1 MFKVEV
7 LIEHPVQALDRGFSY
22 LSKKPILTGIR
33 VQVPFNHRQVVG
45 YVLSVEEVDLT
56 QKELEER
63 DGFKYSY
70 IYSVIDEAPLLNNEL
85 ITLAHR
91 MSKMTLCPLIACF
104 QAMLPGTLKPST
116 HKMVGIKT
124 ITCVRVINTGT
135 PKTTKQQEAF
145 RLLVEKG
152 EMFLKDIPYS
162 RSVITSLEKQGLVE
176 VYNKEVQRDP
186 YAGNNL
192 KINNKITLTPLQTSV
207 VEGVLE
213 TSQMISLIHGVTG
226 SGKTEV
232 YIALTKKMLEENKTV
247 LMLVPEISLT
257 PMMERV
263 FKERF
268 HDEVAI
274 IHSRLSQGEKYDE
287 YRRIKKGEA
296 RIVVGA
302 RSAIFAP
309 VENLGLIIMDE
320 EHDMSYKQDNTPRY
334 HTLSIAKMRAEKN
347 HAKIVLGSA
356 TPSVETYARAKK
368 GIYSLFEMKQRI
380 NGKPLPYCEVVDMG
394 NESRQG
400 NYSLMSRRMKQR
412 LQETLDKKEQAMIL
426 LNKRGYASFIKCESC
441 NEPIRCPHCDV
452 TLTYH
457 KPENRLKCHLCE
469 YFIPTPRT
477 CPNCGSTHL
486 KKIGYGTQKIEE
498 ELEKQYPEAHII
510 RFDFDTTRNKNTHLK
525 LLKDFE
531 EHKAD
536 IMLGTQMIA
545 KGLDFSNVTFVGV
558 LMADLS
564 LMVPDFRASERTF
577 QLLCQ
582 VAGRSGRGE
591 KQGTVM
597 IQTFNPEHYAIKA
610 AVKQD
615 YDAFFKEEI
624 AFRKKAKYP
633 PYCHLV
639 SVIVQS
645 RTSKNVHSIAL
656 DISQYLRDHLEKVR
670 IIGPQSTFK
679 MQDIY
684 RERILIKY
692 IESKPIYEQ
701 LSIID
706 DYYNRTRKGGVIVAC
721 DFNPYS
727 TY

>member
-1 MFKVEV
+1 M
-7 LIEHPVQALDRGFSY
+7 
-22 LSKKPILTGIR
+22 
-33 VQVPFNHRQVVG
+33 
-45 YVLSVEEVDLT
+45 
-56 QKELEER
+56 
-63 DGFKYSY
+63 
-70 IYSVIDEAPLLNNEL
+70 
-85 ITLAHR
+85 
-91 MSKMTLCPLIACF
+91 
-104 QAMLPGTLKPST
+104 
-116 HKMVGIKT
+116 
-124 ITCVRVINTGT
+124 
-135 PKTTKQQEAF
+135 
-145 RLLVEKG
+145 
-152 EMFLKDIPYS
+152 
-162 RSVITSLEKQGLVE
+162 LEK
-176 VYNKEVQRDP
+176 
-186 YAGNNL
+186 
-192 KINNKITLTPLQTSV
+192 
-207 VEGVLE
+207 
-213 TSQMISLIHGVTG
+213 
-226 SGKTEV
+226 
-232 YIALTKKMLEENKTV
+232 NKTV

-257 PMMERV
+257 PMMERI

-347 HAKIVLGSA
+347 NAKIVLGSA
-356 TPSVETYARAKK
+356 TPSVETYARAQK
-368 GIYSLFEMKQRI
+368 GIYGLFEMKERI

-394 NESRQG
+394 NEARQG
-400 NYSLMSRRMKQR
+400 NYSLLSQRMQQR
-412 LQETLDKKEQAMIL
+412 LEETLNKGEQAMIL

-441 NEPIRCPHCDV
+441 GEPIRCPHCDV

-457 KPENRLKCHLCE
+457 KAENRLKCHLCE
-469 YFIPTPRT
+469 YFTSVPQV
-477 CPNCGSTHL
+477 CPECGSTHL

-498 ELEKQYPEAHII
+498 ELEKKYPDARII

-582 VAGRSGRGE
+582 VAGRSGRGD

-615 YDAFFKEEI
+615 YEAFFKEEML
-624 AFRKKAKYP
+624 FRKKAKYP
-633 PYCHLV
+633 PFCHLV

-645 RTSKNVHSIAL
+645 RTPKNVHLTAL
-656 DISQYLRDHLEKVR
+656 NISKCLKEHLEKVR
-670 IIGPQSTFK
+670 IIGPQPAFK

-701 LSIID
+701 LSLID

>member
-1 MFKVEV
+1 
-7 LIEHPVQALDRGFSY
+7 
-22 LSKKPILTGIR
+22 
-33 VQVPFNHRQVVG
+33 
-45 YVLSVEEVDLT
+45 
-56 QKELEER
+56 
-63 DGFKYSY
+63 
-70 IYSVIDEAPLLNNEL
+70 
-85 ITLAHR
+85 
-91 MSKMTLCPLIACF
+91 
-104 QAMLPGTLKPST
+104 
-116 HKMVGIKT
+116 MVGIET
-124 ITCVRVINTGT
+124 RQCVRVINTGT
-135 PKTTKQQEAF
+135 PKTVKQKECF
-145 RLLVEKG
+145 RMLLNQG

-162 RSVITSLEKQGLVE
+162 RSVISSLENQGLIE
-176 VYNKEVQRDP
+176 IYNKEVQRNP
-186 YAGNNL
+186 YTGNDL
-192 KINNKITLTPLQTSV
+192 KVNNEITLTPLQESV
-207 VEGVLE
+207 VRGILQ
-213 TSQMISLIHGVTG
+213 TSHTISLIHGVTG

-232 YIALTKKMLEENKTV
+232 YIALTKKMLEKNKTV

-257 PMMERV
+257 PMMERI

-347 HAKIVLGSA
+347 NAKIVLGSA
-356 TPSVETYARAKK
+356 TPSVETYARAQK
-368 GIYSLFEMKQRI
+368 GIYGLFEMKERI

-394 NESRQG
+394 NEARQG
-400 NYSLMSRRMKQR
+400 NYSLLSQRMQQR
-412 LQETLDKKEQAMIL
+412 LEETLNKGEQAMIL

-441 NEPIRCPHCDV
+441 GEPIRCPHCDV

-457 KPENRLKCHLCE
+457 KAENRLKCHLCE
-469 YFIPTPRT
+469 YFTSVPQV
-477 CPNCGSTHL
+477 CPECGSTHL

-498 ELEKQYPEAHII
+498 ELEKKYPDARII

-582 VAGRSGRGE
+582 VAGRSGRGD

-597 IQTFNPEHYAIKA
+597 IQTFNPEHYAIKT

-615 YDAFFKEEI
+615 YEAFFKEEML
-624 AFRKKAKYP
+624 FRKKAKYP
-633 PYCHLV
+633 PFCHLV

-645 RTSKNVHSIAL
+645 RTPKNVHLTAL
-656 DISQYLRDHLEKVR
+656 DISKYLKEHLEKVR
-670 IIGPQSTFK
+670 IIGPQPAFK

>member
-1 MFKVEV
+1 MYMDRKTRIME
-7 LIEHPVQALDRGFSY
+7 IISSSDKPVSA
-22 LSKKPILTGIR
+22 SKIA
-33 VQVPFNHRQVVG
+33 
-45 YVLSVEEVDLT
+45 
-56 QKELEER
+56 KELGVSRQIIVGDVALLRASGEDITATPR
-63 DGFKYSY
+63 GY
-70 IYSVIDEAPLLNNEL
+70 I
-85 ITLAHR
+85 
-91 MSKMTLCPLIACF
+91 
-104 QAMLPGTLKPST
+104 
-116 HKMVGIKT
+116 
-124 ITCVRVINTGT
+124 
-135 PKTTKQQEAF
+135 
-145 RLLVEKG
+145 
-152 EMFLKDIPYS
+152 
-162 RSVITSLEKQGLVE
+162 
-176 VYNKEVQRDP
+176 
-186 YAGNNL
+186 
-192 KINNKITLTPLQTSV
+192 
-207 VEGVLE
+207 LE
-213 TSQMISLIHGVTG
+213 TNRSNHYT
-226 SGKTEV
+226 
-232 YIALTKKMLEENKTV
+232 IAVKHNNDQL
-247 LMLVPEISLT
+247 
-257 PMMERV
+257 
-263 FKERF
+263 
-268 HDEVAI
+268 
-274 IHSRLSQGEKYDE
+274 
-287 YRRIKKGEA
+287 
-296 RIVVGA
+296 
-302 RSAIFAP
+302 
-309 VENLGLIIMDE
+309 
-320 EHDMSYKQDNTPRY
+320 
-334 HTLSIAKMRAEKN
+334 
-347 HAKIVLGSA
+347 
-356 TPSVETYARAKK
+356 
-368 GIYSLFEMKQRI
+368 
-380 NGKPLPYCEVVDMG
+380 
-394 NESRQG
+394 
-400 NYSLMSRRMKQR
+400 
-412 LQETLDKKEQAMIL
+412 
-426 LNKRGYASFIKCESC
+426 
-441 NEPIRCPHCDV
+441 
-452 TLTYH
+452 
-457 KPENRLKCHLCE
+457 
-469 YFIPTPRT
+469 
-477 CPNCGSTHL
+477 
-486 KKIGYGTQKIEE
+486 EE
-498 ELEKQYPEAHII
+498 ELKKQYPEAHII

-645 RTSKNVHSIAL
+645 RSPKNVHSIAL

>member
-1 MFKVEV
+1 M
-7 LIEHPVQALDRGFSY
+7 
-22 LSKKPILTGIR
+22 
-33 VQVPFNHRQVVG
+33 
-45 YVLSVEEVDLT
+45 
-56 QKELEER
+56 
-63 DGFKYSY
+63 
-70 IYSVIDEAPLLNNEL
+70 
-85 ITLAHR
+85 
-91 MSKMTLCPLIACF
+91 
-104 QAMLPGTLKPST
+104 
-116 HKMVGIKT
+116 
-124 ITCVRVINTGT
+124 
-135 PKTTKQQEAF
+135 
-145 RLLVEKG
+145 
-152 EMFLKDIPYS
+152 
-162 RSVITSLEKQGLVE
+162 
-176 VYNKEVQRDP
+176 
-186 YAGNNL
+186 
-192 KINNKITLTPLQTSV
+192 
-207 VEGVLE
+207 
-213 TSQMISLIHGVTG
+213 
-226 SGKTEV
+226 
-232 YIALTKKMLEENKTV
+232 
-247 LMLVPEISLT
+247 
-257 PMMERV
+257 
-263 FKERF
+263 
-268 HDEVAI
+268 
-274 IHSRLSQGEKYDE
+274 
-287 YRRIKKGEA
+287 
-296 RIVVGA
+296 VGA

-347 HAKIVLGSA
+347 NAKIVLGSA
-356 TPSVETYARAKK
+356 TPSVETYARAQK
-368 GIYSLFEMKQRI
+368 GIYGLFEMKERI
-380 NGKPLPYCEVVDMG
+380 NGKPLPYCEVVDNG
-394 NESRQG
+394 NEARQG
-400 NYSLMSRRMKQR
+400 NYSLLSQRMQQR
-412 LQETLDKKEQAMIL
+412 LEETLNKGEQAMIL

-441 NEPIRCPHCDV
+441 GEPIRCPHCDV

-457 KPENRLKCHLCE
+457 KAENRLKCHLCE
-469 YFIPTPRT
+469 YFTSVPQV
-477 CPNCGSTHL
+477 CPECGSTHL

-498 ELEKQYPEAHII
+498 ELEKKYPDARII

-582 VAGRSGRGE
+582 VAGRSGRGD

-615 YDAFFKEEI
+615 YEAFFKEEML
-624 AFRKKAKYP
+624 FRKKAKYP
-633 PYCHLV
+633 PFCHLV

-645 RTSKNVHSIAL
+645 RTPKNVHLTAL
-656 DISQYLRDHLEKVR
+656 DISKYLKEHLEKVR
-670 IIGPQSTFK
+670 IIGPQLAFK

>member
-1 MFKVEV
+1 MYKVEV
-7 LIEHPVQALDRGFSY
+7 LIEHPVQSLDHGFSY
-22 LSKKPILTGIR
+22 LSKEHVMTGIR
-33 VQVPFNHRQVVG
+33 VTVPFNHRHVVG
-45 YVLSVEEVDLT
+45 YVLSVEEISLT
-56 QKELEER
+56 KEQLEER
-63 DGFKYSY
+63 DGFRYFY
-70 IYSVIDEAPLLNNEL
+70 IHSIIDDEPLLNNEL
-85 ITLAHR
+85 IKLAHR
-91 MSKMTLCPLIACF
+91 LSKMTLCPLIACF

-116 HKMVGIKT
+116 HKMVGIKKMQ
-124 ITCVRVINTGT
+124 CVKVLHYGE
-135 PKTTKQQEAF
+135 PKTPKQQECF
-145 RLLVEKG
+145 HKLIEEG

-162 RSVITSLEKQGLVE
+162 RGVITALEKQGLVE
-176 VYNKEVQRDP
+176 VYEKEVLRNP
-186 YAGNNL
+186 YTNNNL
-192 KINNKITLTPLQTSV
+192 KVNNHITLTPLQNKV
-207 VEGVLE
+207 VNGVLE
-213 TSQMISLIHGVTG
+213 TDQMISLIHGVTG

-232 YIALTKKMLEENKTV
+232 YIALTKKMLEKGRTV

-287 YRRIKKGEA
+287 YRRIKRGEA
-296 RIVVGA
+296 KIVVGA

-309 VENLGLIIMDE
+309 VKDLGLIIMDE

-334 HTLSIAKMRAEKN
+334 HTLSVAKMRAQEN
-347 HAKIVLGSA
+347 NAKIILGSA

-368 GIYSLFEMKQRI
+368 GIYGFFEMKERI
-380 NGKPLPYCEVVDMG
+380 NGKALPYCEVVDMG
-394 NESRQG
+394 QESRSG
-400 NYSLMSRRMKQR
+400 HYALMSQKMLSR
-412 LQETLDKKEQAMIL
+412 LKDTFDKGEQAMIL

-441 NEPIRCPHCDV
+441 GEPIKCPHCDV

-457 KPENRLKCHLCE
+457 KAENRLKCHLCE
-469 YFIPTPRT
+469 YFTSMPRV

-498 ELEKQYPEAHII
+498 ELQKQFPDRRII

-536 IMLGTQMIA
+536 ILLGTQMIA

-582 VAGRSGRGE
+582 VAGRSGRGA

-597 IQTFNPEHYAIKA
+597 IQTFNPEHYAIKT

-615 YDAFFKEEI
+615 YEAFFKEEMD
-624 AFRKKAKYP
+624 FRKKAMYP

-639 SVIVQS
+639 AIIIQS
-645 RTSKNVHSIAL
+645 RTSKNVHSVAC
-656 DISQYLRDHLEKVR
+656 DITQYLKEHLHKVK
-670 IIGPQSTFK
+670 IIGPQPAFK

-701 LSIID
+701 LNIIN

>member
-1 MFKVEV
+1 M
-7 LIEHPVQALDRGFSY
+7 
-22 LSKKPILTGIR
+22 
-33 VQVPFNHRQVVG
+33 
-45 YVLSVEEVDLT
+45 
-56 QKELEER
+56 
-63 DGFKYSY
+63 
-70 IYSVIDEAPLLNNEL
+70 
-85 ITLAHR
+85 
-91 MSKMTLCPLIACF
+91 
-104 QAMLPGTLKPST
+104 
-116 HKMVGIKT
+116 
-124 ITCVRVINTGT
+124 
-135 PKTTKQQEAF
+135 
-145 RLLVEKG
+145 
-152 EMFLKDIPYS
+152 
-162 RSVITSLEKQGLVE
+162 
-176 VYNKEVQRDP
+176 
-186 YAGNNL
+186 
-192 KINNKITLTPLQTSV
+192 
-207 VEGVLE
+207 
-213 TSQMISLIHGVTG
+213 
-226 SGKTEV
+226 
-232 YIALTKKMLEENKTV
+232 
-247 LMLVPEISLT
+247 
-257 PMMERV
+257 
-263 FKERF
+263 
-268 HDEVAI
+268 AI

-347 HAKIVLGSA
+347 NAKIVLGSA
-356 TPSVETYARAKK
+356 TPSVETYARAQK
-368 GIYSLFEMKQRI
+368 GIYGLFEMKERI

-394 NESRQG
+394 NEARQG
-400 NYSLMSRRMKQR
+400 NYSLLSQRMQQR
-412 LQETLDKKEQAMIL
+412 LEETLNKGEQAMIL

-441 NEPIRCPHCDV
+441 GEPIRCPHCDV

-457 KPENRLKCHLCE
+457 KAENRLKCHLCE
-469 YFIPTPRT
+469 YFTSVPQV
-477 CPNCGSTHL
+477 CPECGSTHL

-498 ELEKQYPEAHII
+498 ELEKKYPAARII

-582 VAGRSGRGE
+582 VAGRSGRGD

-597 IQTFNPEHYAIKA
+597 IQTFNPEHYAIKT

-615 YDAFFKEEI
+615 YEAFFKEEML
-624 AFRKKAKYP
+624 FRKKAKYP
-633 PYCHLV
+633 PFCHLV

-645 RTSKNVHSIAL
+645 RTPKNVHLTAL
-656 DISQYLRDHLEKVR
+656 DISKYLKEHLEKVR
-670 IIGPQSTFK
+670 IIGPQPAFK

>member
-1 MFKVEV
+1 M
-7 LIEHPVQALDRGFSY
+7 
-22 LSKKPILTGIR
+22 
-33 VQVPFNHRQVVG
+33 
-45 YVLSVEEVDLT
+45 
-56 QKELEER
+56 
-63 DGFKYSY
+63 
-70 IYSVIDEAPLLNNEL
+70 LLN
-85 ITLAHR
+85 
-91 MSKMTLCPLIACF
+91 
-104 QAMLPGTLKPST
+104 Q
-116 HKMVGIKT
+116 
-124 ITCVRVINTGT
+124 
-135 PKTTKQQEAF
+135 
-145 RLLVEKG
+145 G

-162 RSVITSLEKQGLVE
+162 RSVISSLENQGLIE
-176 VYNKEVQRDP
+176 IYNKEVQRNP
-186 YAGNNL
+186 YTGNDL
-192 KINNKITLTPLQTSV
+192 KVNNEITLTPLQESV
-207 VEGVLE
+207 VRGILQ
-213 TSQMISLIHGVTG
+213 TSHTISLIHGVTG

-232 YIALTKKMLEENKTV
+232 YIALTKKMLEKNKTV

-257 PMMERV
+257 PMMERI

-274 IHSRLSQGEKYDE
+274 IHSRLSQGGKYDE

-347 HAKIVLGSA
+347 NAKIVLGSA
-356 TPSVETYARAKK
+356 TPSVETYARAQK
-368 GIYSLFEMKQRI
+368 GIYGLFEMKERI

-394 NESRQG
+394 NEARQG
-400 NYSLMSRRMKQR
+400 NYSLLSQRMQQR
-412 LQETLDKKEQAMIL
+412 LEETLNKGEQAMIL

-441 NEPIRCPHCDV
+441 GEPIRCPHCDV

-457 KPENRLKCHLCE
+457 KAENRLKCHLCE
-469 YFIPTPRT
+469 YFTSVPQV
-477 CPNCGSTHL
+477 CPECGSTHL

-498 ELEKQYPEAHII
+498 ELEKKYPAARII

-582 VAGRSGRGE
+582 VAGRSGRGD

-615 YDAFFKEEI
+615 YEAFFKEEML
-624 AFRKKAKYP
+624 FRKKAKYP
-633 PYCHLV
+633 PFCHLV

-645 RTSKNVHSIAL
+645 RTPKNVHLTAL
-656 DISQYLRDHLEKVR
+656 DISKYLKEHLEKVR
-670 IIGPQSTFK
+670 IIGPQPAFK

>member
-1 MFKVEV
+1 M
-7 LIEHPVQALDRGFSY
+7 
-22 LSKKPILTGIR
+22 
-33 VQVPFNHRQVVG
+33 
-45 YVLSVEEVDLT
+45 
-56 QKELEER
+56 
-63 DGFKYSY
+63 
-70 IYSVIDEAPLLNNEL
+70 LLN
-85 ITLAHR
+85 
-91 MSKMTLCPLIACF
+91 
-104 QAMLPGTLKPST
+104 Q
-116 HKMVGIKT
+116 
-124 ITCVRVINTGT
+124 
-135 PKTTKQQEAF
+135 
-145 RLLVEKG
+145 G

-162 RSVITSLEKQGLVE
+162 RSVISSLENQGLIE
-176 VYNKEVQRDP
+176 IYNKEVQRNP
-186 YAGNNL
+186 YAGNDL
-192 KINNKITLTPLQTSV
+192 KVNNEITLTPLQESV
-207 VEGVLE
+207 VRGILQ
-213 TSQMISLIHGVTG
+213 TSHTISLIHGVTG

-232 YIALTKKMLEENKTV
+232 YIALTKKMLEKNKTV

-257 PMMERV
+257 PMMERI

-347 HAKIVLGSA
+347 NAKIVLGSA
-356 TPSVETYARAKK
+356 TPSVETYARAQK
-368 GIYSLFEMKQRI
+368 GIYGLFEMKERI

-394 NESRQG
+394 NEARQS
-400 NYSLMSRRMKQR
+400 NYSLLSQRMQQR
-412 LQETLDKKEQAMIL
+412 LEETLNKGEQAMIL

-441 NEPIRCPHCDV
+441 GKPIRCPHCDV

-457 KPENRLKCHLCE
+457 KAENRLKCHLCE
-469 YFIPTPRT
+469 YFTSVPQV
-477 CPNCGSTHL
+477 CPECGSTHL

-498 ELEKQYPEAHII
+498 ELEKKYPDARII

-582 VAGRSGRGE
+582 VAGRSGRGD

-615 YDAFFKEEI
+615 YEAFFKEEML
-624 AFRKKAKYP
+624 FRKKAKYP
-633 PYCHLV
+633 PFCHLV

-645 RTSKNVHSIAL
+645 RTPKNVHLTAL
-656 DISQYLRDHLEKVR
+656 DISKCLKEHLEKVR
-670 IIGPQSTFK
+670 IIGPQPAFK

-701 LSIID
+701 LSLID

>member
-1 MFKVEV
+1 M
-7 LIEHPVQALDRGFSY
+7 
-22 LSKKPILTGIR
+22 
-33 VQVPFNHRQVVG
+33 
-45 YVLSVEEVDLT
+45 
-56 QKELEER
+56 
-63 DGFKYSY
+63 
-70 IYSVIDEAPLLNNEL
+70 LLN
-85 ITLAHR
+85 
-91 MSKMTLCPLIACF
+91 
-104 QAMLPGTLKPST
+104 Q
-116 HKMVGIKT
+116 
-124 ITCVRVINTGT
+124 
-135 PKTTKQQEAF
+135 
-145 RLLVEKG
+145 G

-162 RSVITSLEKQGLVE
+162 RSVISSLENQGLIE
-176 VYNKEVQRDP
+176 IYNKEVQRNP
-186 YAGNNL
+186 YTGNNL
-192 KINNKITLTPLQTSV
+192 KVNNEITLTPLQESV
-207 VEGVLE
+207 VRGILQ
-213 TSQMISLIHGVTG
+213 TSHTISLIHGVTG

-232 YIALTKKMLEENKTV
+232 YIALTKKMLEKNKTV

-257 PMMERV
+257 PMMERI

-347 HAKIVLGSA
+347 NAKIVLGSA
-356 TPSVETYARAKK
+356 TPSVETYARAQK
-368 GIYSLFEMKQRI
+368 GIYGLFEMKERI
-380 NGKPLPYCEVVDMG
+380 NGKPLPYCEVVDMS
-394 NESRQG
+394 NEARQG
-400 NYSLMSRRMKQR
+400 NYSLLSQRMQQR
-412 LQETLDKKEQAMIL
+412 LEETLNKGEQAMIL

-441 NEPIRCPHCDV
+441 GEPIRCPHCDV

-457 KPENRLKCHLCE
+457 KAENRLKCHLCE
-469 YFIPTPRT
+469 YFTSVPQV
-477 CPNCGSTHL
+477 CPECGSTHL

-498 ELEKQYPEAHII
+498 ELEKKYPAARII

-582 VAGRSGRGE
+582 VAGRSGRGD

-597 IQTFNPEHYAIKA
+597 IQTFNPEHYAIKT

-615 YDAFFKEEI
+615 YEAFFKEEML
-624 AFRKKAKYP
+624 FRKKAKYP
-633 PYCHLV
+633 PFCHLV

-645 RTSKNVHSIAL
+645 RTPKNVHLTAL
-656 DISQYLRDHLEKVR
+656 DISKYLKEHLEKVR
-670 IIGPQSTFK
+670 IIGPQPAFK

>member
-45 YVLSVEEVDLT
+45 YVLSVEEVQLT

-124 ITCVRVINTGT
+124 RQCVRVINTGK
-135 PKTTKQQEAF
+135 PKTVKQKECF
-145 RLLVEKG
+145 RMLLNQG

-162 RSVITSLEKQGLVE
+162 RSVISSLENQGLIE
-176 VYNKEVQRDP
+176 IYNKEVQRNP
-186 YAGNNL
+186 YTGNDL
-192 KINNKITLTPLQTSV
+192 KVNNEITLTPLQESV
-207 VEGVLE
+207 VRGILQ
-213 TSQMISLIHGVTG
+213 TSHTISLIHGVTG

-232 YIALTKKMLEENKTV
+232 YIALTKKMLEKNKTV

-257 PMMERV
+257 PMMERI

-287 YRRIKKGEA
+287 YRRMKKGEA

-347 HAKIVLGSA
+347 NAKIVLGSA
-356 TPSVETYARAKK
+356 TPSVETYARAQK
-368 GIYSLFEMKQRI
+368 GIYGLFEMKERI

-394 NESRQG
+394 NEARQG
-400 NYSLMSRRMKQR
+400 NYSLLSQRMQQR
-412 LQETLDKKEQAMIL
+412 LEETLNKGEQAMIL

-441 NEPIRCPHCDV
+441 GEPICCPHCDV

-457 KPENRLKCHLCE
+457 KAENRLKCHLCE
-469 YFIPTPRT
+469 YFTSVPQV
-477 CPNCGSTHL
+477 CPECGSTHL

-498 ELEKQYPEAHII
+498 ELEKKYPDARII

-545 KGLDFSNVTFVGV
+545 KGLDFSNDTSF
-558 LMADLS
+558 S
-564 LMVPDFRASERTF
+564 
-577 QLLCQ
+577 C
-582 VAGRSGRGE
+582 
-591 KQGTVM
+591 TV
-597 IQTFNPEHYAIKA
+597 
-610 AVKQD
+610 
-615 YDAFFKEEI
+615 
-624 AFRKKAKYP
+624 
-633 PYCHLV
+633 
-639 SVIVQS
+639 
-645 RTSKNVHSIAL
+645 
-656 DISQYLRDHLEKVR
+656 
-670 IIGPQSTFK
+670 II
-679 MQDIY
+679 
-684 RERILIKY
+684 
-692 IESKPIYEQ
+692 
-701 LSIID
+701 IID
-706 DYYNRTRKGGVIVAC
+706 DT
-721 DFNPYS
+721 
-727 TY
+727 